1 MDALTVLVIVGL
13 IGFIAFLFWLCWKT
27 SGNIDVGDFLD
38 DD

>member
-13 IGFIAFLFWLCWKT
+13 IGFVGFLIWLAIKT
-27 SGNIDVGDFLD
+27 GGGIDVGDLLD

>member
-13 IGFIAFLFWLCWKT
+13 VGFVGFLIWIAIKT
-27 SGNIDVGDFLD
+27 GGGIDVGDSLD